1 MTRLQM
7 EMGASV
13 PMLLGNPDAEV
24 EAGSGTTL
32 TPSQEVGGMDALLIP
47 TVMEAVDDTGT
58 RVQGQFEAQLA

>member
-1 MTRLQM
+1 
-7 EMGASV
+7 
-13 PMLLGNPDAEV
+13 MLLGNPDAEV